1 MVQINKYNAINSIK
15 TTASQNL
22 KKLRG
27 RANRGKEQDY
37 NKRDVK
43 RGGGGRWGITCTRAE
58 ACCQAAQI
66 RIRNLGEKVL
76 VIPQLKNNFQ
86 GQTNLYM

>member
-15 TTASQNL
+15 TTSSQNL

-43 RGGGGRWGITCTRAE
+43 RGGGGGASPVLERKH
-58 ACCQAAQI
+58 AA
-66 RIRNLGEKVL
+66 RPRKSAY
-76 VIPQLKNNFQ
+76 VIWVRRYL
-86 GQTNLYM
+86 

>member
-27 RANRGKEQDY
+27 RANRGKEQDH

-43 RGGGGRWGITCTRAE
+43 GGGGVGHHLYSSGSMLSGRA
-58 ACCQAAQI
+58 
-66 RIRNLGEKVL
+66 N
-76 VIPQLKNNFQ
+76 PH
-86 GQTNLYM
+86 T